1 MRQRRITWLLGAGLL
16 TLAGAVLAAEP
27 QGLPGANPHPIH
39 LVRPHVAPLSA
50 MAQLGREIFYDA
62 RLSSSGR
69 MSCAS
74 CHSPQHHYGPPN
86 DGPVMLGGPDRSRQ
100 GARAVPSLAY
110 LERQPNFSI
119 GPDNE
124 EAENV
129 SLAQMAAL
137 GQQAANTPALLAGAA
152 WIASAAFM
160 GYLALLQLGY
170 ANVSPELGSLALWN
184 GLTAAITLYFGARLL
199 VRPAGVLTGSVIWGV
214 LTVAW
219 NGYQIAQGATHEAY
233 LGATVTA
240 GMATVLSF
248 VARSQMRS

>member
-1 MRQRRITWLLGAGLL
+1 M
-16 TLAGAVLAAEP
+16 AAEFCP
-27 QGLPGANPHPIH
+27 QCRTSRTGAF
-39 LVRPHVAPLSA
+39 RYCRSC
-50 MAQLGREIFYDA
+50 GFDYDA
-62 RLSSSGR
+62 GEVLTRPAAASDTAPGR
-69 MSCAS
+69 AQSFSERYRRPAGVQ
-74 CHSPQHHYGPPN
+74 PAEPPAQ
-86 DGPVMLGGPDRSRQ
+86 PTL
-100 GARAVPSLAY
+100 AVPS
-110 LERQPNFSI
+110 
-119 GPDNE
+119 
-124 EAENV
+124 
-129 SLAQMAAL
+129 AL